1 MCLMYSTV
9 DMAFLPPLAAPLWD
23 SLLPFVPDVGRTVW
37 QAPAGEGSWFGLQS
51 VHPPTVYIYS
61 FICVCIALAL

>member
-1 MCLMYSTV
+1 MYSTA
-9 DMAFLPPLAAPLWD
+9 DMAFLPPLSA
-23 SLLPFVPDVGRTVW
+23 SLCDTLLLFVPDVGWTVW

-51 VHPPTVYIYS
+51 VHPPTLYIYS